1 MIFSQRQP
9 PASQVLQ
16 ETVSPP
22 DVCVQQLVEVR
33 AEGVLLV
40 RVDPVERSLAVGLNT
55 VQPTRVSLHPE
66 VTEKFLQFPDRII
79 FQILNVNII
88 TVTDSDRLVLST
100 DLVHDD
106 V

>member
-16 ETVSPP
+16 ETVSSP

-55 VQPTRVSLHPE
+55 VQPTRVGLHPE

-79 FQILNVNII
+79 FQILNII